1 MVTPFMNRY
10 RWYSLINN
18 INNVSAH
25 FFLPSTKVIGDFAL
39 CTKMASFDA
48 KKFAEFS
55 GKGAGKKEG
64 KAEKAPKQEKT
75 PKEKTPKKEEKPK
88 EAAAPAPAEEEAPAP
103 KKEKDPFAAFPK
115 STFILDEFKRVY
127 SNEDIK
133 TKAIPYFW
141 ENLDK
146 DNYSIWMCEY
156 QFPQDL
162 GLTFQIENLI
172 EGNGEKPFYVHFT

>member
-1 MVTPFMNRY
+1 MPFPEPPTPTPIPP
-10 RWYSLINN
+10 LQ
-18 INNVSAH
+18 VK
-25 FFLPSTKVIGDFAL
+25 KVIGDFAL
-39 CTKMASFDA
+39 CTKMAAFDA

-55 GKGAGKKEG
+55 GKGEGKGKG

-75 PKEKTPKKEEKPK
+75 PKEKTPV
-88 EAAAPAPAEEEAPAP
+88 AAAPAAEEEEAPAP
-103 KKEKDPFAAFPK
+103 KKEKDPYANHPK
-115 STFILDEFKRVY
+115 SSFILDEFKRVY

-156 QFPQDL
+156 KFPEDL
-162 GLTFQIENLI
+162 GMTFQIENLI
-172 EGNGEKPFYVHFT
+172 EGESTVAS